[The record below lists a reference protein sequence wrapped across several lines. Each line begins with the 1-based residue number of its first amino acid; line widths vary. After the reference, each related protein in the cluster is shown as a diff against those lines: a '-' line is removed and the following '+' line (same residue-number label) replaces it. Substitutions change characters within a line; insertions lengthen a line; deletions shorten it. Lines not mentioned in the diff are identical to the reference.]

1 MLNPL
6 LLTKE
11 STMSDTLKKLLVAAS
26 IALVLGGCFDRSES
40 KQGTKANPDDA
51 ASIKMKQ
58 H

>member
-1 MLNPL
+1 
-6 LLTKE
+6 
-11 STMSDTLKKLLVAAS
+11 MSDTLKKLLVAAS
-26 IALVLGGCFDRSES
+26 IALVLGGCFDHSGS

>member
-1 MLNPL
+1 
-6 LLTKE
+6 
-11 STMSDTLKKLLVAAS
+11 MSDTLKKLLVAAS